1 MNLQLTIM
9 TPPIYKTFGHTRQHN
24 RQKIAYINI
33 NFKEKIIYQTINTNS
48 LKTK

>member
-33 NFKEKIIYQTINTNS
+33 KF
-48 LKTK
+48 L